1 MSSKMSRVERI
12 NNIEG
17 IRHEILN
24 MQLSRLI
31 VFCDVIDRYQR
42 LRLKENYSWL
52 RVDTILFLITRGG
65 NLTPSQLAKLM
76 LRSRNSIT
84 KLINGL
90 ESDGLIK
97 RVHSDKDHRIVNI
110 EVTSKGLEFTMTNLK
125 KLSSLEEELR
135 DCLDGDELSVL
146 VGLTRKLRLKLI
158 ENLTGLK
165 SEPDKYLS

>member
-1 MSSKMSRVERI
+1 MSRVERI

-17 IRHEILN
+17 IRQEILN

-31 VFCDVIDRYQR
+31 VFGDVIDRYQR

-90 ESDGLIK
+90 ERDGLIK
-97 RVHSDKDHRIVNI
+97 RVHSDKDRRIVNI

-125 KLSSLEEELR
+125 QLSSLEEELR
-135 DCLDGDELSVL
+135 DCLEGDELSVL

>member
-12 NNIEG
+12 NNIEE

-31 VFCDVIDRYQR
+31 VFGDFIDRYLH

-52 RVDTILFLITRGG
+52 RVDTILSLITRGE

-90 ESDGLIK
+90 QSDGLIK